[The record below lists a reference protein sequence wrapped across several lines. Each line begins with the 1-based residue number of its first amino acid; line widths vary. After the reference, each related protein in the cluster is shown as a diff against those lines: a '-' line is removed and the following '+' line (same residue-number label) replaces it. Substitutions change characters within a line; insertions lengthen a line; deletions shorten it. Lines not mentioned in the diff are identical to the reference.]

1 MKNKLYQIE
10 KFKQGDKINGFY
22 LCKSAK
28 NKISRLGDEYIDLI
42 LEDSTGNIRAKIW
55 SYVDQYKS
63 VIDQIVPVAVKGKI
77 ISFNNA
83 LEIDISFISPI
94 ENDLYDRYGFNKDLL
109 FKYDS
114 KHMEKQLNVFLKYV
128 DLLSKTNKKIL
139 SKIVSDYKVQI
150 LQIPSL
156 DKEYNFKGGFLKQLC
171 SSLNLYSK
179 IHSIYSFKYEDI
191 IIGIMLKNIGLVK
204 YFNNDIVFSISERNK
219 SIGTQVLGIKIIDK
233 YYLACYS

>member
-109 FKYDS
+109 F
-114 KHMEKQLNVFLKYV
+114 
-128 DLLSKTNKKIL
+128 
-139 SKIVSDYKVQI
+139 
-150 LQIPSL
+150 
-156 DKEYNFKGGFLKQLC
+156 
-171 SSLNLYSK
+171 
-179 IHSIYSFKYEDI
+179 
-191 IIGIMLKNIGLVK
+191 
-204 YFNNDIVFSISERNK
+204 
-219 SIGTQVLGIKIIDK
+219 
-233 YYLACYS
+233 

>member
-1 MKNKLYQIE
+1 
-10 KFKQGDKINGFY
+10 
-22 LCKSAK
+22 
-28 NKISRLGDEYIDLI
+28 
-42 LEDSTGNIRAKIW
+42 
-55 SYVDQYKS
+55 
-63 VIDQIVPVAVKGKI
+63 
-77 ISFNNA
+77 
-83 LEIDISFISPI
+83 
-94 ENDLYDRYGFNKDLL
+94 
-109 FKYDS
+109 
-114 KHMEKQLNVFLKYV
+114 MEKQLNVFLKYV

-233 YYLACYS
+233 YFIQGDEGIVDFIHNLVISDISSNDPMIKCVNCLYEFDCTMDNLQI